1 MEGFGDIRGAS
12 SSVAGFLFQPQ
23 FLLTFRVRSFVV
35 RAVPVHWRIF
45 GITPGLYPLG
55 LSSNFLPVVTVRNAQ
70 TLPSIPSRQNHP
82 QAENR
87 GSVVLQMRKHS

>member
-1 MEGFGDIRGAS
+1 M
-12 SSVAGFLFQPQ
+12 
-23 FLLTFRVRSFVV
+23 
-35 RAVPVHWRIF
+35 HWRIF
-45 GITPGLYPLG
+45 GIIPGLYPLG

-87 GSVVLQMRKHS
+87 GSGSPDEEAQLEVRLSALFVAELR